1 MSVWDWVEC
10 GLIDKHVELPA
21 MTGSFGVTI
30 GDAVAGFFGA
40 RHTHIFGADI
50 KLVADPEDLLLG
62 QLEHALPLVTALLGG
77 VGGNV
82 TFCYGTNLT
91 ATYMGPKMEIRR
103 AKNISKTTDYYFK
116 PKSAPG
122 AAGAAAPPPDPV
134 DPATLVAVSALSL
147 LVVCVPA
154 ALELAIR
161 FKYPQYGVKGASEE
175 TLESYGETPGI
186 LKLCAYMVTSRLMAL
201 LKMIEDA
208 GSLAQIGEEW
218 SKTAEYIGTRLEAAG
233 TAAVELKDSIA
244 MLLRRMGIA
253 IREAAE
259 SVGEVLAALA
269 EAEEP

>member
-10 GLIDKHVELPA
+10 GLIDKHIELPA

-40 RHTHIFGADI
+40 RHTHIFGADV

-116 PKSAPG
+116 SKAAP
-122 AAGAAAPPPDPV
+122 AAGGAPPPPDPV
-134 DPATLVAVSALSL
+134 DPATLAAVSVLSI

-175 TLESYGETPGI
+175 TLEGYGKAPGV

-208 GSLAQIGEEW
+208 GSLAQSVRNGRRRRSTSALDSKRRERLPWRSLKRSLPLPGEW
-218 SKTAEYIGTRLEAAG
+218 PRPSPRLSRQPA
-233 TAAVELKDSIA
+233 KR
-244 MLLRRMGIA
+244 LLP
-253 IREAAE
+253 
-259 SVGEVLAALA
+259 SEVK
-269 EAEEP
+269 PNHS